1 MGRERNRLKM
11 TSRAVWSPLGNAL
24 TIFDASDFL
33 RSGNQTRRVPGPKT
47 TTANAAVPYPSTVDE
62 PLPISQTDCRF
73 DLRTF
78 AAIMA
83 R

>member
-1 MGRERNRLKM
+1 
-11 TSRAVWSPLGNAL
+11 
-24 TIFDASDFL
+24 
-33 RSGNQTRRVPGPKT
+33 
-47 TTANAAVPYPSTVDE
+47 VPYPNTVDE